1 MSEVELTVESLSKS
15 VFQPKGS
22 ADGNGLDE
30 SMLGQLA
37 TNSVLVLNESK
48 MESG

>member
-1 MSEVELTVESLSKS
+1 MTTETLSKS

-37 TNSVLVLNESK
+37 TNSVLVLNETQ
-48 MESG
+48 METG